1 MKKTLII
8 VLCIILAAALCATFI
23 ILGKRFIDNSPDP
36 SDTDGATEGETILS
50 PTEKPTESQ
59 PTDPYTN
66 EFAGEKLVLLSR
78 DTHSCRR
85 EWGKEEAED
94 ELDETIEMRKSFAKE
109 TLGIEF
115 EVEYVPWSE
124 DENTR
129 AQFNDLILDDILGG
143 LHKYDAVVN
152 HSSYATTA
160 ALRGCYADLLG
171 EEFTSFDFSHSGWNQ
186 SMRENTIGGK
196 LYYMT
201 GDMNITQFDNSV
213 VVWHNRSLWTHVYE
227 EGDESLVES
236 VHSGKWDLELMNKW
250 ITVAYDRYS
259 PTDRAPIEHLL
270 GLGVD
275 DVDGSLVLTDAVP
288 TSWQLDFVIG
298 SDADGRDFNYLENDR
313 ADSALER
320 LKALYA
326 SDRTATDVSVDRFA
340 TEKVL
345 FYVAPIYTNY
355 EENMTRREMDDKHE
369 LLPMPKLSSEQE
381 KYITYT
387 LDGFSVFSVLD
398 HSKSSVKT
406 KSGAIAMY
414 FQYSAEKSYEDVRDY
429 YCYRVVKVK
438 LFGDS
443 TKEYGELEWPRSMF
457 TMFNMATENI
467 VINFDQLYSSELEY
481 PTHLWR
487 EAVESGE
494 TLEDAF
500 GEQMEAIRQAL
511 QMIYKPAEAE

>member
-1 MKKTLII
+1 LWANI
-8 VLCIILAAALCATFI
+8 
-23 ILGKRFIDNSPDP
+23 
-36 SDTDGATEGETILS
+36 SD
-50 PTEKPTESQ
+50 
-59 PTDPYTN
+59 
-66 EFAGEKLVLLSR
+66 
-78 DTHSCRR
+78 
-85 EWGKEEAED
+85 
-94 ELDETIEMRKSFAKE
+94 
-109 TLGIEF
+109 
-115 EVEYVPWSE
+115 
-124 DENTR
+124 
-129 AQFNDLILDDILGG
+129 
-143 LHKYDAVVN
+143 
-152 HSSYATTA
+152 
-160 ALRGCYADLLG
+160 
-171 EEFTSFDFSHSGWNQ
+171 
-186 SMRENTIGGK
+186 
-196 LYYMT
+196 
-201 GDMNITQFDNSV
+201 
-213 VVWHNRSLWTHVYE
+213 

-250 ITVAYDRYS
+250 IAIAYDRYT
-259 PTDRAPIEHLL
+259 PDDWFPIEHLL
-270 GLGVD
+270 GLGVAD
-275 DVDGSLVLTDAVP
+275 ADGSPVLTDAVP

-313 ADSALER
+313 ADSALES

-355 EENMTRREMDDKHE
+355 EENMTRREMEDKHE

-429 YCYRVVKVK
+429 YYNRVVKVK
-438 LFGDS
+438 LFGDF
-443 TKEYGELEWPRSMF
+443 TKEYGELEWPRSLF

-487 EAVESGE
+487 EAAKSGK

-500 GEQMEAIRQAL
+500 GEQMEAMRQAL
-511 QMIYKPAEAE
+511 QMLGKPTTAE